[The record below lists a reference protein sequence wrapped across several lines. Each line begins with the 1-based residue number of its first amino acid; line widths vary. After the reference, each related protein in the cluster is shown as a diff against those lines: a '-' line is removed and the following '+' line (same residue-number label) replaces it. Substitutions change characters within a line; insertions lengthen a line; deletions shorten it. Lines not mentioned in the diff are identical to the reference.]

1 MTGLS
6 GAGNSTALAALA
18 DSGMYCIDNLP
29 VELFGTTLGLI
40 ESGRIAADFGLAV
53 GMDVR
58 DNSFAQRFS
67 DLKRDHAGRAR
78 IQVIFMT
85 ADDAVIATR
94 FSATRRK
101 HPLMRTGE
109 TLTEA
114 IALERQ
120 LLSPVEEVAD
130 VVFDTSNWSPHQLA
144 RAVESHF
151 ARDVAPR
158 MLHVTLTSFGFKYGQ
173 HRPVDMMFDVRFI
186 ENPYFIPELRD
197 KSGLDPEVREY
208 IFQHESA
215 QKMFNKIEDLLRFL
229 LPLFYQEGKHYLRL
243 GIGCSGGRHRSVSFA
258 EELGGALLRKP
269 IPNIVTTVIHRD
281 IDQ

>member
-1 MTGLS
+1 M
-6 GAGNSTALAALA
+6 AALA
-18 DSGMYCIDNLP
+18 DNGMYCIDNLP

-58 DNSFAQRFS
+58 DSSFAQRFA
-67 DLKRDHAGRAR
+67 DLKRDHAHRAR

-94 FSATRRK
+94 FSTTRRK

-109 TLTEA
+109 TLAEA
-114 IALERQ
+114 ITLERQ

-130 VVFDTSNWSPHQLA
+130 VIFDTSNWSPHQLA

-151 ARDVAPR
+151 AKDLAPR
-158 MLHVTLTSFGFKYGQ
+158 KLHVSITSFGFKYGP

-186 ENPYFIPELRD
+186 ENPYFVPELRD
-197 KSGLDPEVREY
+197 KSGLDVEVREY

-215 QKMFNKIEDLLRFL
+215 RQMYAKLEDLLRFL
-229 LPLFYQEGKHYLRL
+229 LPLFYREGKHYLRI
-243 GIGCSGGRHRSVSFA
+243 GIGCSGGRHRSVTFA
-258 EELGGALLRKP
+258 EELAATLLKNP
-269 IPNIVTTVIHRD
+269 IANIITTVVHRD